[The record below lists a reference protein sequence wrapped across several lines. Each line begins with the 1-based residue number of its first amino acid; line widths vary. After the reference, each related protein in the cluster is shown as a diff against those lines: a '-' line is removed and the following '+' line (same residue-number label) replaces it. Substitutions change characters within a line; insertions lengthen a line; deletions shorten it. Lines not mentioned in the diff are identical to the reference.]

1 MTEETVVGLLVKLK
15 GRWSR
20 KKTEEKDLETTFICV
35 MELRGGD
42 SFIGPRETFFK
53 LL

>member
-15 GRWSR
+15 GRWSG
-20 KKTEEKDLETTFICV
+20 KTEEKDLETTFICV
-35 MELRGGD
+35 MERRGGD
-42 SFIGPRETFFK
+42 SFIGPRETLFK